1 MWKGFIGAA
10 PSPSQCYSN
19 PLFSLLP
26 LLFGDLRGKAEG
38 PSWERKGPS
47 LGL

>member
-26 LLFGDLRGKAEG
+26 LLFGDLRGWQKT
-38 PSWERKGPS
+38 WEEKRPP